1 MGIIKRFIFGIIAN
15 GIALYVVIRLLENV
29 DYRGDWKF
37 FLIAGLAIGV
47 LNTIIKPLLKLMSLP
62 FLLVTAGL
70 FLIVIN
76 AFILWLTKE
85 FINTLNIAGTE
96 LIISGWKNYLIGGI
110 IFGVVN
116 WFLHFL
122 IKK

>member
-1 MGIIKRFIFGIIAN
+1 MGIIKRFILGIIAN
-15 GIALYVVIRLLENV
+15 GIALYAVIRLLENV
-29 DYRGDWKF
+29 DYKGDWKF
-37 FLIAGLAIGV
+37 FLIAGIAIGL
-47 LNTIIKPLLKLMSLP
+47 LNTLIKPILKLLSLP

-70 FLIVIN
+70 FLVIIN

-85 FINTLNIAGTE
+85 FINTLNIVGTE
-96 LIISGWKNYLIGGI
+96 FIISGWKNYLIGGI
-110 IFGVVN
+110 LFGVVN